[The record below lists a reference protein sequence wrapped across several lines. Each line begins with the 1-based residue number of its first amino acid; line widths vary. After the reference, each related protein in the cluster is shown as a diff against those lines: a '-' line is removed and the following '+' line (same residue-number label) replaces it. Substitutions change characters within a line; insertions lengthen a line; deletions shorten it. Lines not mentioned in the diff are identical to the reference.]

1 MTDFNG
7 RTWAAQ
13 DAWQAGSVPLP
24 PPGWYPEPLGSGR
37 DRWWT
42 GTEWS
47 DLYARNPNGAL
58 DMGMPGYTRAM
69 RPAMNR
75 DARVAKWTGFAGVL
89 LGLASFV
96 VAVFLGAAGAVTP
109 STGGGL
115 LSCFVLGFLLDLV
128 AVVFGLRG
136 IAGAQRLGGLGAAI
150 YGLAIGGLFGLVS
163 LVVLAVV
170 LIPAL

>member
-7 RTWAAQ
+7 RTWQAQ
-13 DAWQAGSVPLP
+13 DAWQAEPVPLP

-58 DMGMPGYTRAM
+58 DMGIPGYTRAM

-75 DARVAKWTGFAGVL
+75 DARIAKWTGFAGVL
-89 LGLASFV
+89 LGILSFV
-96 VAVFLGAAGAVTP
+96 VAALLGFAGAVTP

-115 LSCFVLGFLLDLV
+115 LSCFVVGLLLDIV
-128 AVVFGLRG
+128 AVICGARG
-136 IAGAQRLGGLGAAI
+136 IRRASRLGGLGAAI
-150 YGLAIGGLFGLVS
+150 YGTVVGSLFGLVS
-163 LVVLAVV
+163 VLVIALV
-170 LIPAL
+170 LIPAI